1 MNTSKCGCGFKRI
14 FACVVSFVL
23 ACIIGV
29 SFAKTNVA
37 FAATETLDLQG
48 SMTFSLEYQEDPA
61 PIVPDDITGGESSE
75 AQDAL
80 QASEI
85 NKSAM
90 LARTSD
96 VLLYTVLALLVGSL
110 VFAYASVKSTRKV
123 PAHAKG
129 NISVNACPGKHK
141 LIIVVMLG
149 VSLILGTTSVGI
161 RAFAEDEDIPAP
173 VTLSSNVVVN
183 QHGKILSNTLSFANK
198 LTGDVT
204 IDELNAPDEL
214 PGWVADI
221 DADQVIPA
229 GETIDKSWTPDA
241 DAIPADLLDRVN
253 AGEEVKLAFS
263 VKASYNKFTVIWDG
277 NFAGSMNATTQYVEN
292 EIAAVPSAP
301 ERENYDFVAWNT
313 EMDGS
318 GDEVNTDYLAAN
330 PVAGDTTFYA
340 VWSPKTFN
348 ITYELNGGNL
358 ADCEEN
364 PATYVYLTGV
374 DSFKSPNKVG
384 HTFDGWS
391 TDAAGAN
398 KIVSIDNTQAGDIT
412 LYANWTANTYN
423 ITYNLDG
430 GAYATGQSNPATYT
444 YGVGVASFAPLE
456 KTGHDF
462 VGWFDAATDGN
473 QVTSIA
479 TTDIEVK
486 TLYARFTPKVF
497 NITYELDGG
506 EGNVNPATYTYG
518 VGVQSFSDVTKVG
531 YTFAGWYSAAS
542 GGSAIT
548 SISTTSLDNIT
559 LYARWTPNTNTPY
572 KVEHYKQN
580 VADDNYPDTP
590 ADTDNLTGTTAV
602 DTNAQA
608 KAKSGDYANFTLSG
622 TVTQEKIA
630 ADGTT
635 LIKLYYTRDKFNVTF
650 DLNGKNGTA
659 PDEQSVKFEGNAI
672 KPTNPSFT
680 GYTFDGWYTAQDTTG
695 DAYDFTGTQVTAA
708 ITLYAKWTPI
718 QYTVSFNKNDADAT
732 GTMESIA
739 CTYDQEFTLPDCTF
753 TKQGAVISG
762 WATSSAGDVVYTN
775 KAKITENLASTSG
788 ANVELFAKWQNGY
801 TVTYDPTGGAG
812 ASVTGY
818 WDIDGTHSTDV
829 ITETVLPGET
839 IKGPKDASGN
849 AIDPTPNDENNEGY
863 MFEDWYTESGE
874 LLSVGDLISENKKI
888 YAHYMDGK
896 TFLAPAISAADF
908 PNPREIP
915 TAKGKKYSFD
925 YVNKAAKDIA
935 AKDADGDVTQSEY
948 YEKFNDFMIND
959 SYHLYTLLNG
969 KDASQA
975 DSWVEFRI
983 VNVAQLDS
991 DGTGLTFQAVHML
1004 PKAYQMNTSAT
1015 NAGGWASSSLRSKMR
1030 SGGEIYNMFQPL
1042 LTSSAYNVARNSKG
1056 KLWIPS
1062 YAELTGNETKT
1073 VPSDG
1078 SQFGYWKSNVTD
1090 ATGGNSCL
1098 TIVGTRSDGVVLSI
1112 TNTGIWWQRS
1122 YGSDTTTNFIPVNA
1136 IGNPYFWS
1144 YKASEYHG
1152 VVPCFAL

>member
-1 MNTSKCGCGFKRI
+1 MNTSKCECGIKRI
-14 FACVVSFVL
+14 FACVMSVVL
-23 ACIIGV
+23 ACIIGA

-37 FAATETLDLQG
+37 FATTETLDLQG
-48 SMTFSLEYQEDPA
+48 TMTFSLEYQEDPA
-61 PIVPDDITGGESSE
+61 PIVPDDVAGSDDST
-75 AQDAL
+75 QDAL
-80 QASEI
+80 RASEI
-85 NKSAM
+85 SRSAM

-96 VLLYTVLALLVGSL
+96 VLLYAVLALLIGSL
-110 VFAYASVKSTRKV
+110 VFAYVSVKSTRKV

-129 NISVNACPGKHK
+129 NVSVNACSSKHK
-141 LIIVVMLG
+141 LIIVAMLG
-149 VSLILGTTSVGI
+149 ISLVLGTTSVGI
-161 RAFAEDEDIPAP
+161 RAFAEDEDMPSP

-183 QHGKILSNTLSFANK
+183 QHGKILSNTLSFTNK

-214 PGWVADI
+214 SGWVVDI
-221 DADQVIPA
+221 DKDQVILA
-229 GETIDKSWTPDA
+229 GETVEKSWTPDS
-241 DAIPADLLDRVN
+241 DAILGSLLDRVN
-253 AGEEVKLAFS
+253 AGEEVKLTFS
-263 VKASYNKFTVIWDG
+263 VKASYNKFTITWDG

-292 EIAAVPSAP
+292 DVAGFPQTP

-330 PVAGDTTFYA
+330 PIAGDTTFYA
-340 VWSPKTFN
+340 VWAPKTYN
-348 ITYELNGGNL
+348 ITYELNGGKL
-358 ADCEEN
+358 TEGEEN

-384 HTFDGWS
+384 HTFNGWS

-398 KIVSIDNTQAGDIT
+398 KIVSIDNSQAGDIT
-412 LYANWTANTYN
+412 LYANWAANTYN
-423 ITYNLDG
+423 ITYNLDSG
-430 GAYATGQSNPATYT
+430 TLPSGQTNPATYT
-444 YGVGVASFAPLE
+444 YGVGVTSFAPLE

-473 QVTSIA
+473 QVTFIT
-479 TTDIEVK
+479 TTDIEAK

-506 EGNVNPATYTYG
+506 EGNMNPATYTYG
-518 VGVQSFSDVTKVG
+518 IGVQGFTTVTKVG
-531 YTFAGWYSAAS
+531 YTFAGWYSESS

-548 SISTTSLDNIT
+548 NISTTSLEDKT

-590 ADTDNLTGTTAV
+590 ADTDNLTGTTVA

-608 KAKSGDYANFTLSG
+608 KTKTGDYANFTLSG

-635 LIKLYYTRDKFNVTF
+635 IIKLYYTRDKFNVTF
-650 DLNGKNGTA
+650 DLNSKTGTT
-659 PDEQSVKFEGNAI
+659 PDVQSVKFEGHAEMPAN
-672 KPTNPSFT
+672 PTTT
-680 GYTFDGWYTAQDTTG
+680 GYVFDGWYSSQDASG
-695 DAYDFTGTQVTAA
+695 NEFDFATTQVTAA
-708 ITLYAKWTPI
+708 ITLYAKWSPI

-732 GTMESIA
+732 GTMESIT
-739 CTYDQEFTLPDCTF
+739 CTYDQPLTLPDCTF

-775 KAKITENLASTSG
+775 KAKIEENLTSTAS
-788 ANVELFAKWQNGY
+788 ANIELFAKWQNGY

-839 IKGPKDASGN
+839 IKGPKDVSGN
-849 AIDPTPNDENNEGY
+849 AIYPTPNDENNEGY
-863 MFEDWYTESGE
+863 MFDGWYEENGD
-874 LLSVGDLISENKKI
+874 LVNVGDSISENKKVF
-888 YAHYMDGK
+888 AKYMNGL
-896 TFLAPAISAADF
+896 TFMAPAVSATDY
-908 PNPREIP
+908 PNPRDIP
-915 TAKGKKYSFD
+915 AEKGQKYSLD

-935 AKDADGDVTQSEY
+935 AKDADGDATQSEY
-948 YEKFNDFMIND
+948 YEKFNDFMTND

-969 KDASQA
+969 KDASEA

-983 VNVAQLDS
+983 VHVGQHDKDTS
-991 DGTGLTFQAVHML
+991 GLTFQAVHML
-1004 PKAYQMNTSAT
+1004 PTAYQMNSTMT
-1015 NAGGWASSSLRSKMR
+1015 NSGGWASSALYSKMKN
-1030 SGGEIYNMFQPL
+1030 GGEIYNIFNNSF
-1042 LTSSAYNVARNSKG
+1042 SSKIVNVTKPSTKG
-1056 KLWIPS
+1056 SFWLAS
-1062 YAELTGNETKT
+1062 YSELTGYKRDYAPTDGKQFTYWVGKVTRPTNSNSDLRNIGSRSGINS
-1073 VPSDG
+1073 PSRYWWERTPATDG
-1078 SQFGYWKSNVTD
+1078 SWYFLFVD
-1090 ATGGNSCL
+1090 
-1098 TIVGTRSDGVVLSI
+1098 SDGVPHI
-1112 TNTGIWWQRS
+1112 
-1122 YGSDTTTNFIPVNA
+1122 SD
-1136 IGNPYFWS
+1136 
-1144 YKASEYHG
+1144 KANNMLG